1 MVFTRR
7 LRCGRE
13 EKRREEKRREEKRRE
28 EKRREEKRRE
38 EKFFGAGFIFGSLYR
53 FDRLKKKI
61 FTDVEGR
68 IISGSGRCF
77 NTIWRMN
84 KNRYGVAPPR
94 PKGNGSLRR
103 PSTGRIGSVPFVPSA
118 ARRLVLIFVNPLY
131 V

>member
-28 EKRREEKRRE
+28 EKRREGFLR
-38 EKFFGAGFIFGSLYR
+38 AGFIFGSLYR

-84 KNRYGVAPPR
+84 KNRYGLPR
-94 PKGNGSLRR
+94 PGSKG
-103 PSTGRIGSVPFVPSA
+103 TVP
-118 ARRLVLIFVNPLY
+118 
-131 V
+131 